1 MAGDGEMDFAK
12 RGEPRGK
19 CGGQVERALEVYGGK
34 LGVYPQASRN
44 IKGF

>member
-19 CGGQVERALEVYGGK
+19 CGGQVERALEVCGGK